1 MSKMAEKYALSGK
14 TLQLIT
20 YRSLEPE
27 PSLSLVL
34 CGMRTNTVHGI
45 LIVFSRKDAGR
56 PRDSAQARAVS
67 HSAFTVPLICA

>member
-1 MSKMAEKYALSGK
+1 MSKKAEKYALPGK

-20 YRSLEPE
+20 YGGLELE

-45 LIVFSRKDAGR
+45 RVVFRRKDAER
-56 PRDSAQARAVS
+56 PRDSAQARVVS